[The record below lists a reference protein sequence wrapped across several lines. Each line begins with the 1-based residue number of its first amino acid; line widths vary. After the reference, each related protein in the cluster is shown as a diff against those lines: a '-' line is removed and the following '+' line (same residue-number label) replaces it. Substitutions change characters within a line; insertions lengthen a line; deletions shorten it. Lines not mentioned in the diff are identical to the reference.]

1 MPRAAY
7 MLEVELSYNTWTDI
21 TDDWQIATPL
31 IIERGIEPG
40 ERVAGIGRMT
50 FALYNPD
57 GRYTPG
63 HVNATAGFEVGIRVW
78 LRANDGSSTHGLFYG
93 RIVDINP
100 RRTVGDRRATSPQ
113 TEIICLDEMAAL
125 HRVRL
130 DAFPLMLDVTP
141 REVVNALV
149 NRGFV
154 APDAYAYWRLGFPD
168 VAELGISTEL
178 AGTYTGKDFDVGQS
192 VLPWAGD
199 TWRNA
204 PPAADALRD
213 VCLSE
218 GGYFFTAGDGTPTF
232 DDRHTRPKHLTAD
245 ATFDGSL
252 AGLRIERG
260 HHRIANR
267 VTITAHPREVSDSV
281 EVVWENT
288 NDILV
293 KQGQPLKL
301 ICRYRDPDQQ
311 IALLGAK
318 DVIPPQQTDD
328 YTAEWRASYKGQTYS
343 FDATESLLVE
353 SEIGAA
359 SVELTLTNN
368 LLNGRSLYVTKLQMR
383 GIPLRIYEPTT
394 VVVED
399 EDSQLTYGSLPLT
412 LDLPLQDDT
421 VVAGDMAVALLV
433 NRKDPHPW
441 ITVEVEAT
449 ASASLL
455 AHGLSRDVGD
465 RLHVTDLD
473 LALDE
478 AACFVESIRHEIGRG
493 GASHRVTW
501 RTSPADLEAYWIL
514 AQAGYGEL
522 GETTRLGY

>member
-21 TDDWQIATPL
+21 SDDWQIATPL
-31 IIERGIEPG
+31 IIERGIKPG
-40 ERVAGIGRMT
+40 ERVAEIGKMIL
-50 FALYNPD
+50 ALYNPD

-63 HVNATAGFEVGIRVW
+63 HANATTGFEVGIRMR
-78 LRANDGSSTHGLFYG
+78 LRANDGSNTHSLFYG
-93 RIVDINP
+93 RIVEINP
-100 RRTVGDRRATSPQ
+100 RQTNGTRQSFPQ

-141 REVVNALV
+141 HEAVNALV
-149 NRGFV
+149 NRGFMPPE
-154 APDAYAYWRLGFPD
+154 AFGYWRLGISS

-178 AGTYTGKDFDVGQS
+178 ADTYTGKDFDIGQS
-192 VLPWAGD
+192 IFPWVGD
-199 TWRNA
+199 TWRGA
-204 PPAADALRD
+204 PSAAEALRD

-232 DDRHTRPKHLTAD
+232 DDRHARPKHLAAD
-245 ATFDGSL
+245 ATFDVAL
-252 AGLRIERG
+252 AGLHIERG
-260 HHRIANR
+260 QHRIANR
-267 VTITAHPREVSDSV
+267 ATITAHPREISGSV
-281 EVVWENT
+281 EVVWEST

-293 KQGQPLKL
+293 KQGYPVTL
-301 ICRYRDPDQQ
+301 ICRYRDPDQPV
-311 IALLGAK
+311 ALMGAM
-318 DVIPPQQTDD
+318 DVIAPQQNDD
-328 YTAEWRASYKGQTYS
+328 YVGEWRLRYKGVTYS
-343 FDATESLLVE
+343 YDATEYLLVE

-359 SVELTLTNN
+359 SIELTLINN
-368 LLNGRSLYVTKLQMR
+368 LPTGRPIYVSKLQVR
-383 GIPLRIYEPTT
+383 GIPLRTYEPAT

-399 EDSQLTYGSLPLT
+399 EDSQLIYGSLPLT

-421 VVAGDMAVALLV
+421 AVAGDMATALLV

-441 ITVEVEAT
+441 LTVEVEAT

-455 AHGLSRDVGD
+455 AHGLGRDVGD

-473 LALDE
+473 IALDE
-478 AACFVESIRHEIGRG
+478 AACFIEAIRHEIGRG

>member
-21 TDDWQIATPL
+21 SDDWQIATPL
-31 IIERGIEPG
+31 VIERGIEPG

-63 HVNATAGFEVGIRVW
+63 HTNATTGFEVGIRVR
-78 LRANDGSSTHGLFYG
+78 LRANDGSNTYTLFYG
-93 RIVDINP
+93 RIVEINP
-100 RRTVGDRRATSPQ
+100 QHTVGTRQPSPQ
-113 TEIICLDEMAAL
+113 AGIICLDEMAAL
-125 HRVRL
+125 HRAWL
-130 DAFPLMLDVTP
+130 DAFPLMLEVTP

-149 NRGFV
+149 DRGFMP
-154 APDAYAYWRLGFPD
+154 PDAYAYWRLGITG

-178 AGTYTGKDFDVGQS
+178 ADTYTGKDFDIGQS
-192 VLPWAGD
+192 IFPWVGD
-199 TWRNA
+199 TWRGA
-204 PPAADALRD
+204 PSAAEALRD

-232 DDRHTRPKHLTAD
+232 DDRHSRPKHLTAD
-245 ATFDGSL
+245 ATFDGGLS
-252 AGLRIERG
+252 GLRIERG
-260 HHRIANR
+260 QHWIANR
-267 VTITAHPREVSDSV
+267 VTITAHPREVSSSV
-281 EVVWENT
+281 EVVWEST

-293 KQGQPLKL
+293 KKDQPVTL
-301 ICRYRDPDQQ
+301 ICRYRDPDQPM
-311 IALLGAK
+311 ALLGAK
-318 DVIPPQQTDD
+318 DVISPQQNDD
-328 YTAEWRASYKGQTYS
+328 YVGEWRLQYKGVTYS
-343 FDATESLLVE
+343 YDATEYLTVE
-353 SEIGAA
+353 AEIGAA
-359 SVELTLTNN
+359 SAELTLTNN
-368 LLNGRSLYVTKLQMR
+368 LPKGQTIYVTKLQVC
-383 GIPLRIYEPTT
+383 GTPLRTYVPAAVI
-394 VVVED
+394 VED
-399 EDSQLTYGSLPLT
+399 EGSQLTYGSLPLT

-421 VVAGDMAVALLV
+421 AVAGDMATALLA

-441 ITVEVEAT
+441 MVVEVEAT
-449 ASASLL
+449 ASAPLL

-478 AACFVESIRHEIGRG
+478 AGCFIEAVRHEIGRG